1 MKKLLLLVF
10 LLVPCTALADWSVT
24 TSWTAS
30 VGPGLAY
37 EEVLFDGVSQCS
49 VASGQP
55 TTCNFVVTNLGGSVL
70 VRSHDG
76 SGNYA
81 DTASITVGSM
91 SPATG
96 FSVTTVFL
104 P

>member
-1 MKKLLLLVF
+1 MKKLLVLVF
-10 LLVPCTALADWSVT
+10 LLFPCIALADWSVT

-37 EEVLFDGVSQCS
+37 EEVLLDGVSQCS
-49 VASGQP
+49 VSSGQP
-55 TTCNFVVTNLGGSVL
+55 TTCNFVVTALGGSVM
-70 VRSHDG
+70 VRSYDG

-81 DTASITVGSM
+81 DTATITIGGM

-96 FSVTTVFL
+96 FSVTTVFI